1 MPGGRIL
8 VIDDDSMVRNSVGKV
23 LEDEG
28 YAVDYGE
35 DGPSAL
41 EKIVVN
47 PPDAILLDLMMPGM
61 NGRQFL
67 AALRDD
73 LCRDDIPVVVMTA
86 VAGMD
91 VHRAFAMGASDV
103 VEKPFNVDE
112 LLNKVALALFRS
124 REYETIPK
132 QPVQARQLRRAAPE
146 PVIDKPGVVLIVDD
160 DRVTLRR
167 LDALLSRRGYTVV
180 SLARVTDELP
190 RLARVLEPRAILLD
204 LHLPDI
210 DGMTALRTL
219 RDDRQLDSIP
229 ILVFSTSVG
238 DLEAARGEIGALGAA
253 AAAKPMQDQELVD
266 FVTTPPR
273 EALRRPPPNVV

>member
-1 MPGGRIL
+1 
-8 VIDDDSMVRNSVGKV
+8 MVRNSVGKV

-41 EKIVVN
+41 EQIVVN

-67 AALRDD
+67 TALRDD

-103 VEKPFNVDE
+103 VEKPFDVDE
-112 LLNKVALALFRS
+112 LLNKVALALFRA
-124 REYETIPK
+124 REFETLPH
-132 QPVQARQLRRAAPE
+132 QPVQPHHRRPLVPE
-146 PVIDKPGVVLIVDD
+146 PAADKPGVVLIVDD

-167 LDALLSRRGYTVV
+167 LDAMLSERGYTVV
-180 SLARVTDELP
+180 SLARVTEELP

-204 LHLPDI
+204 LHLPGI
-210 DGMTALRTL
+210 DGISALRTL
-219 RDDRQLDSIP
+219 RSDRQLDSIP
-229 ILVFSTSVG
+229 ILVFSQSVE
-238 DLEAARGEIGALGAA
+238 DLEAARSEIGELGAA
-253 AAAKPMQDQELVD
+253 AAAKPLQDQALVD
-266 FVTTPPR
+266 FVTTPPSAASR
-273 EALRRPPPNVV
+273 N